1 MRIWLLALVLCS
13 CGNKS
18 KLDMDRGADVDA
30 LWDLAPDG
38 TEVGIVASPRAI
50 DFVMRGVSAAR
61 GLAAMPD
68 FAPMKPQVDAII
80 AALLGRPD
88 ATPTEAGIAT
98 DRGFAMFITN
108 DGVLGVMPV
117 GDRDKF
123 MKVKHG
129 TRGDVDHLNGNSC
142 KPMQGLYVCA
152 SNDKMFERLGKASLR
167 GKVMLAG
174 GRGDIELYAPK
185 LPLFG
190 TDPGE
195 VALAVELDDGAIAV
209 RAKYLGK
216 LAGTFGQ
223 LAGVTAPH
231 PTAAKASGFVAFD
244 IAKLLGGLPPVPLA
258 GDVTL
263 DAFGKSLVGPVTAVI
278 PSGSVDIQV
287 HVPTTDPAPAKG
299 VIDHCKDLAPIL
311 DLVDQQVPGVC
322 RFRMQSASVLEL
334 EAWVDGKELRIGAHK
349 NTPATGSID
358 ALTPIGN
365 ELATGDWTAVFWGR
379 GTMLN
384 LAGIQPATIDLP
396 PQASAA
402 IHAIA
407 LVNEL
412 GVGLKVEAGSLT
424 LRGVMRTTWAN
435 PPDVTAKVIAISG
448 DDIVHGKATDTAK
461 AIAASSPDSPF
472 ATDYAT
478 GQGGLMVPA
487 AALGL
492 ASAVIMP
499 RIEELLG
506 LGGGGD
512 GGSDAPPMPPID
524 DPDSP

>member
-1 MRIWLLALVLCS
+1 MRIWVLALALCS

-18 KLDMDRGADVDA
+18 KLDLDRASDVDA

-38 TEVGIVASPRAI
+38 TEVGIVAAPRAI
-50 DFVMRGVSAAR
+50 DLVMRGVAAAR
-61 GLAAMPD
+61 SLAATPD
-68 FAPMKPQVDAII
+68 FAPMKPEVDAIV
-80 AALLGRPD
+80 AALLGNPD
-88 ATPTEAGIAT
+88 ATPAEAGIAT

-123 MKVKHG
+123 MAVKHG
-129 TRGDVDHLNGNSC
+129 ERGDVDHLNGNSC
-142 KPMQGLYVCA
+142 KPLQGLYVCA
-152 SNDKMFERLGKASLR
+152 SNDKMFDRLGKASLR
-167 GKVMLAG
+167 GKVQLAG

-190 TDPGE
+190 TEPGE
-195 VALAVELDDGAIAV
+195 LAFAVELDDGSIAV

-231 PTAAKASGFVAFD
+231 PDVTKTSGFVAFD
-244 IAKLLGGLPPVPLA
+244 VAKLIGGLPPVPLA
-258 GDVTL
+258 GDVTIEAL
-263 DAFGKSLVGPVTAVI
+263 AKSLVGPVTALI

-287 HVPTTDPAPAKG
+287 HVPTNDPAPAKD
-299 VIDHCKDLAPIL
+299 VIDHCKDLAPVL
-311 DLVDQQVPGVC
+311 DLVDQQVPGSC

-334 EAWVDGKELRIGAHK
+334 ETWVDGKELRIGAHK

-358 ALTPIGN
+358 ALTPIGT
-365 ELATGDWTAVFWGR
+365 ELATGAWTAVFWGR

-412 GVGLKVEAGSLT
+412 GIGIKVDAGSIAM
-424 LRGVMRTTWAN
+424 RGVLRTAWAN
-435 PPDVTAKVIAISG
+435 PPEVTAKVIAISG
-448 DDIVHGKATDTAK
+448 DDLVHGKATDVAK
-461 AIAASSPDSPF
+461 AIAASAPTSPF

-487 AALGL
+487 AALGI

-499 RIEELLG
+499 RLEELLG
-506 LGGGGD
+506 GGGG
-512 GGSDAPPMPPID
+512 PE
-524 DPDSP
+524 SPQP